1 MIFTCCSIIFEKR
14 QYQCIVVHIIVNAM
28 SCLKNYKGPSVLV
41 MKRKSMQAAR
51 SKGGTYQTLHP
62 ILEKKTLLPLPST
75 PFAKPAQCN
84 TKRYPLDFVN
94 PSNIRTFMT
103 YHCYLNTPNLY
114 SSRRPKV
121 EPHHECMVLGQD
133 WSELSNKFIH
143 VALHVT
149 CSQLCHERVAVWAE
163 IQRQLQM
170 SAQTKLVPCTPLSLF
185 ACD

>member
-1 MIFTCCSIIFEKR
+1 
-14 QYQCIVVHIIVNAM
+14 M
-28 SCLKNYKGPSVLV
+28 SCLQNYKGPSVLV

-84 TKRYPLDFVN
+84 TTRNPLDLVN
-94 PSNIRTFMT
+94 PSNIRTSMT